1 MERNRPKIIIADDHT
16 LVAEACKKLLD
27 AEYDVVAT
35 VGDGRALVRAA
46 STLKPQLIVVD
57 VAMPLLNGLD
67 AGQQIKQM
75 LPSVKLV
82 YLTMSQDADMAAEAF
97 RRGASAYLL
106 KTCAASELTVAV
118 REVLKGRSY
127 LSPAI
132 ASDTVDF
139 LLRQGKVLVE
149 EGDRLTERQREVLQL
164 LAEGKSM
171 KEIASV
177 LNLTP
182 RTVAFHKYRIMEA
195 LHVHTNAELVRY
207 EVTYKM
213 SEDRAMHGIAVA
225 LLAEDR
231 ERLTTLQDSLQ
242 AARLGWEVFSHVG
255 FPIYAT
261 DIVQL
266 QDSHAEVVIIDIPT
280 QNAQRAIQ
288 AIKLIRATTLQIA
301 IFAYGEMTQPTN
313 VVASMRAGASEYVD
327 CSRGHKDLAEA
338 LARFI
343 SFKGKKGGSGGSGND
358 PEGGD
363 EARVAVYKPRA
374 PHSDKVD
381 PPVWKAKQ
389 TVS

>member
-1 MERNRPKIIIADDHT
+1 MERTRPKLIIADDHT
-16 LVAEACKKLLD
+16 LVAEACKKLLE

-35 VGDGRALVRAA
+35 VGDGRALVRVA
-46 STLKPQLIVVD
+46 STLKPQLIVID

-67 AGQQIKQM
+67 AGQQVKQM

-127 LSPAI
+127 LSPVI

-207 EVTYKM
+207 
-213 SEDRAMHGIAVA
+213 
-225 LLAEDR
+225 
-231 ERLTTLQDSLQ
+231 
-242 AARLGWEVFSHVG
+242 
-255 FPIYAT
+255 
-261 DIVQL
+261 
-266 QDSHAEVVIIDIPT
+266 
-280 QNAQRAIQ
+280 
-288 AIKLIRATTLQIA
+288 AIKTHSVSDA
-301 IFAYGEMTQPTN
+301 
-313 VVASMRAGASEYVD
+313 
-327 CSRGHKDLAEA
+327 
-338 LARFI
+338 
-343 SFKGKKGGSGGSGND
+343 
-358 PEGGD
+358 
-363 EARVAVYKPRA
+363 KPL
-374 PHSDKVD
+374 
-381 PPVWKAKQ
+381 
-389 TVS
+389 T